1 MRVTLQIVCFLCL
14 TLLTSVSRSA
24 PPEMEAKLQE
34 LIQAIQKNEGLYP
47 SLKLE
52 LTRSHTDEQAWLSIP
67 GKERI
72 ERVAKISL
80 VTQGKQFREQIQED
94 GEYAVISGGLG
105 GPIAPGA
112 KKSKPNRVK
121 TGTEIWTEVSNGQV
135 CRILNESLFPS
146 EKEPRTLNGQITD
159 RVPPLPNLARPHMFL
174 STDLNGDPLSVSL
187 RGGDVARADQGSS
200 SDKNGEQPYIRV
212 LDTVEF
218 QGHPCIRV
226 RRETSHVRR
235 EYWLAE
241 DRNLIPVRILSFDDR
256 GTEFLPSS
264 DAVVEDWWELQ
275 PGVWYPRRATIKRFK
290 TSRFRR
296 EEKPVLAWRM
306 DFAVQSAELKP
317 KVEASLFSRLD
328 FPPGTS
334 VSVWEDSKQ
343 VRTYE
348 QE

>member
-1 MRVTLQIVCFLCL
+1 MRVTRQIVCFLCL
-14 TLLTSVSRSA
+14 TLLTSVSWSA

-34 LIQAIQKNEGLYP
+34 LIQEILKNEGLYP

-80 VTQGKQFREQIQED
+80 VTQGKQFREQIQEE
-94 GEYAVISGGLG
+94 GEYAVITVGLG
-105 GPIAPGA
+105 RPSA
-112 KKSKPNRVK
+112 KQSNPNRVK
-121 TGTEIWTEVSNGQV
+121 TGTEIWIEVSNGKV
-135 CRILNESLFPS
+135 CRILNESLFPA
-146 EKEPRTLNGQITD
+146 EIEPRILNGQITD

-174 STDLNGDPLSVSL
+174 STGSTGAPLSVSL
-187 RGGDVARADQGSS
+187 RGDDVARADQGIS
-200 SDKNGEQPYIRV
+200 SDKNREQPLIRV

-241 DRNLIPVRILSFDDR
+241 DRNLIPVRILSFGDR

-264 DAVVEDWWELQ
+264 EAVVEDWWELQ
-275 PGVWYPRRATIKRFK
+275 PGIWYPRRATIKRFK

-306 DFAVQSAELKP
+306 DFAVQSAELNP
-317 KVEASLFSRLD
+317 KVEASLISQLD

-334 VSVWEDSKQ
+334 VSVWEDGKQ

-348 QE
+348 QGK